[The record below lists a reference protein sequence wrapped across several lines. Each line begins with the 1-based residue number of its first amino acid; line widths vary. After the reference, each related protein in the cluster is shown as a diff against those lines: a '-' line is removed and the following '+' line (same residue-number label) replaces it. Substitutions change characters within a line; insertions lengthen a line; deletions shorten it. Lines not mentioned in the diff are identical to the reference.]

1 MISEQQQQVIN
12 RVIEELD
19 VLPKEHEFINRLELN
34 IKMHKDSLHT
44 IEEVQA
50 KDEESAYEHI
60 QDIDVFNLILSN
72 KQLQQL
78 KRILNGDE

>member
-50 KDEESAYEHI
+50 I
-60 QDIDVFNLILSN
+60 NN
-72 KQLQQL
+72 KIEQEQTATQG
-78 KRILNGDE
+78 NMD